1 MANAHKLAY
10 SQLHALT
17 RRVHGRTPSVG
28 IAERAQVVEPLTV
41 WDAANAA
48 LAERLFGFG
57 FVDQIK
63 GSLDFLG
70 LNYYGKEIIS
80 GTTVA
85 QVDDEEYSE
94 AGRAIDTNG
103 MYVALRAFHDRYKQD
118 PEAKWTSYMVTE
130 NGIADS
136 TDVLR
141 PLYITE
147 HLAAIAAAR
156 RDGIN
161 VTAYIHWTVLSPWP
175 SPKPMSVPT
184 YLQSRSTHAPTAP
197 PAPLGQTSDNWEWA
211 DGYCPKFGLYAVD
224 RASPDLAR
232 SARPSAGV
240 FAEISRARRVTTAQR
255 QAAWEQVRAAAHPV
269 FFPWGEKI
277 FTTFIPLP
285 ALILRLAPDCSPPA
299 GPERCRPGLRRWCNA
314 GASCVPFAAPRTVR
328 IATPPEG
335 GCARL

>member
-197 PAPLGQTSDNWEWA
+197 PAPPSDRPRTTGSGQTATAPSSACTPWTVPRPTSPA
-211 DGYCPKFGLYAVD
+211 RRAPRPGSLRRSAAPA
-224 RASPDLAR
+224 ASPPLSGKR
-232 SARPSAGV
+232 RG
-240 FAEISRARRVTTAQR
+240 SR
-255 QAAWEQVRAAAHPV
+255 
-269 FFPWGEKI
+269 
-277 FTTFIPLP
+277 
-285 ALILRLAPDCSPPA
+285 
-299 GPERCRPGLRRWCNA
+299 
-314 GASCVPFAAPRTVR
+314 
-328 IATPPEG
+328 
-335 GCARL
+335 